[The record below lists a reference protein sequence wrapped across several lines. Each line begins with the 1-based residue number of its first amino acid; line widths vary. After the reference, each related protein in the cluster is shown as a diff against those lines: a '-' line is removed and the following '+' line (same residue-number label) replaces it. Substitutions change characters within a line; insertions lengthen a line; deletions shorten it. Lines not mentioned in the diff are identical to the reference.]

1 MGFKCADKGEGCM
14 QIKSKLTLLWG
25 RDEKEGGLVDY
36 NPFKSLVCPLV
47 LEGSME
53 ISRIITVVCPNCHLT
68 TVLRRLEILLPP
80 PVWSLGHET
89 PLLSSSFLM
98 ISMKSLSL
106 GSSVKMLL
114 G

>member
-1 MGFKCADKGEGCM
+1 MILLMGFRCADKGEGCM

-80 PVWSLGHET
+80 RLEPGA
-89 PLLSSSFLM
+89 
-98 ISMKSLSL
+98 
-106 GSSVKMLL
+106 
-114 G
+114 